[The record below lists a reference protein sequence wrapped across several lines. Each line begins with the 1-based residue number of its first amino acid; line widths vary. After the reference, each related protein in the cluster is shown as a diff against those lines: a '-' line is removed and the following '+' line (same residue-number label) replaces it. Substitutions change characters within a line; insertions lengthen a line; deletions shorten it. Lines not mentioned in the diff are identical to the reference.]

1 MFARL
6 IEGEWQEFSLAD
18 LIEENGGPANF
29 SAPDPFDEAAAANHG
44 MAQIANGER
53 PAETLTRTPVY
64 AGLVDAEGVPTRSW
78 TLEPVELEQA
88 KEAMWR
94 AVKRQRTLLTES
106 PGATVTT
113 PAGVVQSDARSQANI
128 NGLVT
133 MAILSQMTGQPFSAA
148 FTLADNT
155 VVNLNATQM
164 IGLGVAVGRNVQTV
178 YARATELREEID
190 AAADVA
196 ALEAIDIEEGWP

>member
-6 IEGEWQEFSLAD
+6 IDGQWTDFGLAE
-18 LIEENGGPANF
+18 LIEENGGPASF
-29 SAPDPFDEAAAANHG
+29 SPPQPFTDEAAANHG
-44 MAQIANGER
+44 MVRIANGER
-53 PAETLTRTPVY
+53 PAETLTRAPVY
-64 AGLVDAEGVPTRSW
+64 AGLVDVEGVPTRSW

-133 MAILSQMTGQPFSAA
+133 MAILAQMTAQPFSAA
-148 FTLADNT
+148 FTMADNT
-155 VVNLNATQM
+155 VASLDAAEM
-164 IGLGVAVGRNVQTV
+164 IGLGVAVGRHVQTV
-178 YARATELREEID
+178 YARATELREVID
-190 AAADVA
+190 GAADVA
-196 ALEAIDIEEGWP
+196 ALEKIDLEAGWP